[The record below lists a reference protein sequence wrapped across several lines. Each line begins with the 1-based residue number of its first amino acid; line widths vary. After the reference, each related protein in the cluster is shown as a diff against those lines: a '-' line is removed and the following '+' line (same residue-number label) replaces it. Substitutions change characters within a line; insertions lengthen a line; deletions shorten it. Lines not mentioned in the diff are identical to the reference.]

1 MPTKISTTAGDRQT
15 ARQRGRFREE
25 WGEGRQKT
33 LSGSAGVGVE
43 EELEVA
49 RQLVSQPLWRIRNIY
64 FWQPERMFYV
74 PAQSQAGKM

>member
-15 ARQRGRFREE
+15 ARQRGRLWEE

-33 LSGSAGVGVE
+33 LSGSAGVGV
-43 EELEVA
+43 EVA